1 MIVVNL
7 LPVHLR
13 PVKRTPIPYMV
24 SGLIVLLTIVF
35 MASICWSARRA
46 LAEQEDVL
54 EDYKAQLAE
63 FGDVAEEF
71 EELQE
76 QKEQLK
82 ERIDIINDIVR
93 DRIVWSIQLA
103 RLSKLLPENFWLSGL
118 KVEEQTVR
126 RTTYVFNK
134 KKDKKVQKQIT
145 EKRRVLVVSGYAKP
159 DEEGN
164 RSVYPLIYATQSD
177 PVFSE
182 MFTVLPLKKVSSDSV
197 FNGQPVTEFTIEYE
211 IKTREKDK
219 GEDEKEDEA

>member
-13 PVKRTPIPYMV
+13 PVKRTPIPYIV
-24 SGLIVLLTIVF
+24 SGLIFILVILF
-35 MASICWSARRA
+35 MGSMWWSARGA
-46 LAEQEDVL
+46 LAAQEDVL
-54 EDYKAQLAE
+54 EDYEAQLAE

-82 ERIDIINDIVR
+82 KRIDIINDIVR

-103 RLSKLLPENFWLSGL
+103 RLSKLLPENFWLGGVE
-118 KVEEQTVR
+118 VEEQTVR
-126 RTTYVFNK
+126 RTTYVQSK
-134 KKDKKVQKQIT
+134 KKGKKVQKQIT

-182 MFTVLPLKKVSSDSV
+182 MFTVLPLKKVSSDRV
-197 FNGQPVTEFTIEYE
+197 FNNQPVTEFTIEYE
-211 IKTREKDK
+211 INTRDEDEEKD
-219 GEDEKEDEA
+219 EA